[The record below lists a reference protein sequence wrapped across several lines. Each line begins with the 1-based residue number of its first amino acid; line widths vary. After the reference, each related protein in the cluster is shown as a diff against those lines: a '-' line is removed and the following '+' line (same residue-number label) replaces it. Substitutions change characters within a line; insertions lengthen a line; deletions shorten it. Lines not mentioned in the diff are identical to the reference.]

1 MKDSIEVRIGR
12 YLAGEMSEQEKA
24 GFQQELASNPALE
37 QAFLSY
43 QHMWQTKP
51 VESTDQW
58 DTDMAWINFEKNNSA
73 FIAPLKK
80 SRSNVLYW
88 SIAASI
94 VLVIGVTFYFLSRSS
109 SKTYL
114 YTDAAS
120 SIIELKDGS
129 KVHLNK
135 TSAVTVYPFT
145 KKGRHV
151 ELTGEAFFEVSP
163 DVKRPFTIACGKTE
177 TAVVGT
183 SFDIKQWK
191 DEVHVYVQTGKVIFR
206 STENRE
212 HALALQAGE
221 AAYFEKDNMQMVPNP
236 SPNSNAW
243 HTGELQLDKLT
254 MEQAV
259 QDVSDYFGKTISI
272 ENPDIKSCG
281 LNFKLPFKNPQI
293 EKILKAIAL
302 SVNAQLVE
310 ENGKYIIRGG
320 ISCN

>member
-24 GFQQELASNPALE
+24 GFQQELASNPVME

-51 VESTDQW
+51 VESADHW
-58 DTDMAWINFEKNNSA
+58 DTDLAWINFEKNTSA
-73 FIAPLKK
+73 VISPLKK

-94 VLVIGVTFYFLSRSS
+94 VLVIGASFYFLSYPS

-135 TSAVTVYPFT
+135 TSAVTVFPFT
-145 KKGRHV
+145 KKERQI
-151 ELTGEAFFEVSP
+151 ELTGEAFFEVSS
-163 DVKRPFTIACGKTE
+163 DASRPFTISCGKTE
-177 TAVVGT
+177 IAVVGT

-191 DEVHVYVQTGKVIFR
+191 DEVHVYVQTGRVIFR
-206 STENRE
+206 SAENRE
-212 HALALQAGE
+212 HAVALQAGE
-221 AAYFEKDNMQMVPNP
+221 AAYFENNEMKMVPNP

-243 HTGELQLDKLT
+243 HTKELRLYKLS
-254 MEQAV
+254 MEQAMH
-259 QDVSDYFGKTISI
+259 DVSDYFGKVIDI

-281 LNFKLPFKNPQI
+281 VSITLPFKNPEI
-293 EKILKAIAL
+293 EKVLQAIAL
-302 SVNAQLVE
+302 TINAKVIQ
-310 ENGKYIIRGG
+310 ENDKYIIRGG
-320 ISCN
+320 DSCN